1 MSVLKVW
8 EDDNNRD
15 GLRPEKLEVELLAD
29 GAKTG
34 KTVTLDE
41 KNHWTD
47 TITGLEKYNAG
58 KEIQYTWNE
67 PETEGYILTSSTEG
81 TMTTLTNTH
90 ETEKIQVSV
99 LKVWKDDNNRD
110 ALRPESLEIELL
122 ADGAKTGK
130 SVILNEKNHWTDT
143 ITDLLKYNEGK
154 EIQYTWSEPETE
166 GYTLTDSSTEG
177 TLTTLTN
184 THAAE
189 TTQAVIRKIW
199 KDDNDRDGLRP
210 KSLQVELLADGAK
223 TGKSV
228 ILDSTGNWTAALE
241 GLPKYEDGKAVLY
254 TWSEPKVTGYTLTS
268 IAAGETLTVLTNTHE
283 TEKTEISVRKVW
295 AGSGSHPESVTVQL
309 YADGKAVDGTVVLN
323 ADNGWKH
330 TWTGLEKNLNKA
342 GAISQI
348 RYTVAE
354 TEIPEG
360 YTARI
365 TGNAD
370 TGFVITNTAAKGKL
384 VIEKAFSIQEPE
396 PEPEPDDR
404 TTDIEVVKIW
414 DDFENRDGNRPESI
428 TVHLYAGGEEVRSGQ
443 LTAANGWR
451 KTFGGLP
458 KFVNGTPIR
467 YSVKEDPVPWY
478 IPEYNHFTITNRY
491 QPETT
496 SVAVRKIWND
506 EDNKLGTRPL
516 SIVMTLNNGM
526 SVILKE
532 ENGWMASISGLPVM
546 VNGKPAEYTWK
557 EQKVLGYELES
568 VITEGSVTT
577 FTNTLWKRP
586 DKPTE
591 GKKPKNAGD
600 TWYIFEEYDTPLG
613 VDVVIN
619 HVGDCFD

>member
-1 MSVLKVW
+1 M
-8 EDDNNRD
+8 
-15 GLRPEKLEVELLAD
+15 
-29 GAKTG
+29 
-34 KTVTLDE
+34 
-41 KNHWTD
+41 
-47 TITGLEKYNAG
+47 
-58 KEIQYTWNE
+58 
-67 PETEGYILTSSTEG
+67 
-81 TMTTLTNTH
+81 
-90 ETEKIQVSV
+90 
-99 LKVWKDDNNRD
+99 
-110 ALRPESLEIELL
+110 
-122 ADGAKTGK
+122 
-130 SVILNEKNHWTDT
+130 
-143 ITDLLKYNEGK
+143 
-154 EIQYTWSEPETE
+154 
-166 GYTLTDSSTEG
+166 
-177 TLTTLTN
+177 
-184 THAAE
+184 
-189 TTQAVIRKIW
+189 
-199 KDDNDRDGLRP
+199 
-210 KSLQVELLADGAK
+210 ELLADGAK

>member
-1 MSVLKVW
+1 DTHFTID
-8 EDDNNRD
+8 E
-15 GLRPEKLEVELLAD
+15 
-29 GAKTG
+29 TG
-34 KTVTLDE
+34 KVTSKDTTIREDGVLLVEDE
-41 KNHWTD
+41 Q
-47 TITGLEKYNAG
+47 L
-58 KEIQYTWNE
+58 
-67 PETEGYILTSSTEG
+67 SS
-81 TMTTLTNTH
+81 
-90 ETEKIQVSV
+90 VSAAV
-99 LKVWKDDNNRD
+99 KKVWKDENN
-110 ALRPESLEIELL
+110 
-122 ADGAKTGK
+122 
-130 SVILNEKNHWTDT
+130 
-143 ITDLLKYNEGK
+143 
-154 EIQYTWSEPETE
+154 
-166 GYTLTDSSTEG
+166 
-177 TLTTLTN
+177 
-184 THAAE
+184 
-189 TTQAVIRKIW
+189 
-199 KDDNDRDGLRP
+199 RDGLRP
-210 KSLQVELLADGAK
+210 KSLQVELLADGVK
-223 TGKSV
+223 TGTRVALSD
-228 ILDSTGNWTAALE
+228 LNNWTAMVKD
-241 GLPKYEDGKAVLY
+241 LPAKSAGKEITY
-254 TWSEPKVTGYTLTS
+254 TWSEPAVEGYTLTGT
-268 IAAGETLTVLTNTHE
+268 AGEGILTTLTNTHE
-283 TEKTEISVRKVW
+283 AEKTKVSVRKAW
-295 AGSGSHPESVTVQL
+295 EGGKQHPDSVKVQL
-309 YADGKAVDGTVVLN
+309 YADGKAVGETVTLSE
-323 ADNGWKH
+323 ANGWKH
-330 TWTGLEKNLNKA
+330 TWTELVKNKNQA
-342 GAISQI
+342 GVISAV
-348 RYTVAE
+348 RYTVGE

-428 TVHLYAGGEEVRSGQ
+428 TVHLYAGGEEVKSGQ